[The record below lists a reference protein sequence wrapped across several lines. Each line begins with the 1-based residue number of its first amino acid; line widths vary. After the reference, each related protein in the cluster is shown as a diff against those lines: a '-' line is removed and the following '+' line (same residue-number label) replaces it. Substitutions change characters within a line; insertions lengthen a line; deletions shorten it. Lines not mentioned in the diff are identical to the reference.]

1 MKNFIQNVKVI
12 YKFTKNGKSKLIKI
26 VIFNLLLLGVSL
38 LVPMVSAKIIVELT
52 NNKLY
57 QLLMMA
63 VCLFLIE
70 NTRNFGNFFYKSN
83 LQIIF
88 REIITE
94 LQYQLCKETLKLENK
109 VIDDNS
115 SGVFIQVIND
125 DANCLAD
132 IFSVISNYLLDIMV
146 YIGYFLAIFIISK
159 LVFIYALLFTIL
171 MYLLYLKREN
181 KLEVSEKERRR
192 KKENLTGITG
202 ELVRGI
208 RDIKMLNIE
217 KGFLM
222 KIRKSI
228 SELDEKREELFYFR
242 RLYGLLGAF
251 LFDLYDLILIFIIVM
266 LIKAQLLTITSALV
280 LYNYAGRVSMFG
292 ETIDHLIEKIKEF
305 NISAERV
312 FSIINGVG
320 YSKES
325 FGDINLK
332 RVNGDFEFKNVSFS
346 YDKNKVLKNL
356 SFNVKANET
365 VAFVGKTGAGKTTIF
380 NLLCKMYDNYD
391 GIIKIYG
398 YDIKTLSKDTI
409 RGNITIISQNP
420 YIFHMSI
427 KDNLKL
433 VKPTI
438 TKKEMVEAC
447 KAACLHDFIMTLP
460 KKYNTIIG
468 EGGINLSGGQ
478 RQRLAIARALV
489 QKTEIILFD
498 EATSALDNETQK
510 NIQIAIDNM
519 KDEYTILII
528 AHRLSTV
535 INANRILFLED
546 GKIKAS
552 GTHSELLNNSLE
564 YKKLYETE
572 ISKNNNKIV

>member
-57 QLLMMA
+57 QLMMMA
-63 VCLFLIE
+63 VCLFLLE
-70 NTRNFGNFFYKSN
+70 NTHNFGNFFYKSN

-88 REIITE
+88 REITTE

-109 VIDDNS
+109 VIDDNN

-132 IFSVISNYLLDIMV
+132 IFSVVSNYLLDIMV

-159 LVFIYALLFTIL
+159 IVFIYALLFTIL
-171 MYLLYLKREN
+171 IYLLYLKREN
-181 KLEVSEKERRR
+181 KLEASEKERRR

-217 KGFLM
+217 NGFLM

-251 LFDLYDLILIFIIVM
+251 LFDLYHLILIFIFVI
-266 LIKAQLLTITSALV
+266 LIKAQLLTITNALV
-280 LYNYAGRVSMFG
+280 LNNYASRIGRFG
-292 ETIDHLIEKIKEF
+292 ETIDHLTEKIKEF

-391 GIIKIYG
+391 GIIKIDG